1 MYITEHGGEW
11 RGERGRMP
19 KGKHFSQSKT
29 KNTAPLLQLQ
39 DGLDFLSMQ
48 GIPAGKAC
56 PPPLYIKGDVSGV
69 IAHCPPKMGATQRS
83 EG

>member
-1 MYITEHGGEW
+1 
-11 RGERGRMP
+11 MP

-29 KNTAPLLQLQ
+29 RNTAPLLQLQ

-48 GIPAGKAC
+48 GIATLQEKHA
-56 PPPLYIKGDVSGV
+56 PPLYIKGDVSGV
-69 IAHCPPKMGATQRS
+69 IAHCPLKMGATQRS

>member
-11 RGERGRMP
+11 REGECQKESTLVRAKPRTLLLSCSCKMAWISSP
-19 KGKHFSQSKT
+19 CKEFLQEKHVV
-29 KNTAPLLQLQ
+29 
-39 DGLDFLSMQ
+39 
-48 GIPAGKAC
+48 

-69 IAHCPPKMGATQRS
+69 IAHCPLKMGATQRS